1 MELAKKQITPPPA
14 PNYFT
19 MKTEDILQFM
29 EKPET
34 ISSSL
39 MEGISYAELEQP
51 RDEMEQLE
59 FDGLQNLA
67 GFIAFKLRGKE
78 QLGEITSQQS
88 EEMRSHQ
95 TWTDFLSEGGLMKP
109 YAHLV
114 KACDELNKVFI
125 EFNGNTLKAGV
136 GYIKSMMLL
145 SQHVETSDEVKTL
158 VLRCRMYFKIRI
170 LNQERKQATT
180 LKKMNKIIN

>member
-1 MELAKKQITPPPA
+1 MELAKKQIPPPPA

-19 MKTEDILQFM
+19 MTTEDILGSM

-39 MEGISYAELEQP
+39 MEGISYAELEQS

-88 EEMRSHQ
+88 EMRSHQ

-114 KACDELNKVFI
+114 KAWDVGGAEQSVYRIQREHF
-125 EFNGNTLKAGV
+125 EGWSGV
-136 GYIKSMMLL
+136 
-145 SQHVETSDEVKTL
+145 H
-158 VLRCRMYFKIRI
+158 
-170 LNQERKQATT
+170 QEYDVIVPTC
-180 LKKMNKIIN
+180 